1 MKTEN
6 ADSYPVSLLTIASFS
21 PTKTL
26 LGVVGHHKRGA
37 ERKNRKM

>member
-1 MKTEN
+1 MKTED
-6 ADSYPVSLLTIASFS
+6 ADSYTVYLLTMASFS